1 MQLNFTLYFT
11 VGVAVRKCS
20 GTLVPYSLSVLL
32 LANCVLLTLAMLFPA
47 QANQSVPY
55 VLENVVALSPPVST
69 IRVHLAY
76 STSDNFLNED
86 VYGELEACYLRREVV
101 EMLTTAQT
109 LLEEK
114 KKGYHLITYD
124 CLRPRSVQYKM
135 WRLVKGTKEEEYVAD
150 PEKGSIHNFGAAVD
164 VSIVDQGG
172 NPLDMGTPFDYF
184 GDLAQPRYED
194 RFLKEGLLTHT
205 QLENRRLLRTVM
217 EEAGFQTIPEEWWH
231 FNAFSPEEVKRRYTI
246 VEFLLPR
253 ATTENVLHKAG
264 DLPRDENGFCLLVE
278 ASEKK
283 MYLIKNNTIQL
294 VFDVALGKGG
304 LGKTREGD
312 HKTPLGDYRIKWMV
326 SRNGPPKQNPGGL
339 TSSVIQGKT
348 YAVLDTELYVGDL
361 TDIRV
366 KVLPDGTRKV
376 SEDIHDRPITRE
388 EIEIARGEKLW
399 TDAYG
404 GEQAYVMALD
414 YPNKDD
420 RAQGKTGS
428 CIEIHASVNLEKVG
442 YKDYKGTLGCV
453 SLYPAYA
460 KRIYHYVTPGTPVR
474 IIE

>member
-1 MQLNFTLYFT
+1 M
-11 VGVAVRKCS
+11 CM
-20 GTLVPYSLSVLL
+20 
-32 LANCVLLTLAMLFPA
+32 LLTSEGYSPA
-47 QANQSVPY
+47 RADQPLPY
-55 VLENVVALSPPVST
+55 AIEDVVALSPPAGT

-76 STSDNFLNED
+76 STSDNFLHED
-86 VYGELEACYLRREVV
+86 VYGDLEACYLRREVA
-101 EMLTTAQT
+101 EMLAAAQM

-114 KKGYHLITYD
+114 RMGYQVIVYD
-124 CLRPRSVQYKM
+124 CLRPRSVQYTM
-135 WRLVKGTKEEEYVAD
+135 WRLVKGTGKEEYVAD

-164 VSIVDQGG
+164 VSIVDQEG
-172 NPLDMGTPFDYF
+172 NRLDMGTPFDYF

-194 RFLKEGLLTHT
+194 RFLREGALTEN
-205 QLENRRLLRTVM
+205 QVENRRLLREVM
-217 EEAGFQTIPEEWWH
+217 EKAGFQTIPDEWWH
-231 FNAFSPEEVKRRYTI
+231 FNAFSPEEVKRRYAI
-246 VEFLLPR
+246 VEFFLSREETEDVLQR
-253 ATTENVLHKAG
+253 AR
-264 DLPRDENGFCLLVE
+264 DLPRDENGFCLLVG

-283 MYLIKNNTIQL
+283 MYLIKHSAIQL

-312 HKTPLGDYRIKWMV
+312 HKTPLGDYKIKWMV

-339 TSSVIQGKT
+339 TSSVIEGKT

-361 TDIRV
+361 TNIRV

-376 SEDIHDRPITRE
+376 SEDSHDRPITRE
-388 EIEIARGEKLW
+388 EIEIAQGEKLW

-404 GEQAYVMALD
+404 GQQVYVMALD
-414 YPNKDD
+414 YPTKED

-442 YKDYKGTLGCV
+442 YEDYKGTLGCV

-460 KRIYHYVTPGTPVR
+460 KRMYDHVNPGTPVR

>member
-1 MQLNFTLYFT
+1 M
-11 VGVAVRKCS
+11 
-20 GTLVPYSLSVLL
+20 PYSLRVLL
-32 LANCVLLTLAMLFPA
+32 LANCILLTPAVFFPA
-47 QANQSVPY
+47 RANQPLPY
-55 VLENVVALSPPVST
+55 AIEDVVAVSQPISN

-76 STSDNFLNED
+76 STSDNFLHED
-86 VYGELEACYLRREVV
+86 VYGDLEECYLRREVV

-109 LLEEK
+109 LLEAK
-114 KKGYHLITYD
+114 RKGYQLIAYD

-135 WRLVKGTKEEEYVAD
+135 WHLVKGTGKEGYVAD

-164 VSIVDQGG
+164 VSIADQVG

-194 RFLKEGLLTHT
+194 RFLKDGLLTEK
-205 QLENRRLLRTVM
+205 QIENRRLLREIM
-217 EEAGFQTIPEEWWH
+217 KEAGFQTLPEEWWH
-231 FNAFSPEEVKRRYTI
+231 FNAFSLEEVQRRYTI

-253 ATTENVLHKAG
+253 EETENALHKAK

-339 TSSVIQGKT
+339 TSSVIEGKT

-361 TDIRV
+361 TNIRV

-376 SEDIHDRPITRE
+376 SEDIQDRPITRE
-388 EIEIARGEKLW
+388 EIGIARGEKLW

-404 GEQAYVMALD
+404 GKQVYVMALD
-414 YPNKDD
+414 YPNKED

-442 YKDYKGTLGCV
+442 YEDYKGTLGCV

-460 KRIYHYVTPGTPVR
+460 KRMYDHVNPGTPVR

>member
-1 MQLNFTLYFT
+1 M
-11 VGVAVRKCS
+11 
-20 GTLVPYSLSVLL
+20 PYCFRVLL
-32 LANCVLLTLAMLFPA
+32 LAICVLLTPQVSFPA
-47 QANQSVPY
+47 RADQPLPY
-55 VLENVVALSPPVST
+55 AVKDVAAVSPSGGP
-69 IRVHLAY
+69 IRVHLSY
-76 STSDNFLNED
+76 STSENFLHED
-86 VYGELEACYLRREVV
+86 VYGDLEECYLRREVV
-101 EMLTTAQT
+101 EMLTGAQM

-114 KKGYHLITYD
+114 RKGYQLIVYD

-135 WRLVKGTKEEEYVAD
+135 WRLVKGTEKEEYVAD
-150 PEKGSIHNFGAAVD
+150 PEKGSIHNYGAAVD
-164 VSIVDQGG
+164 VSIVDQDG
-172 NPLDMGTPFDYF
+172 NLLDMGTPFDYF
-184 GDLAQPRYED
+184 GDLAQPRHEE
-194 RFLKEGLLTHT
+194 RFLKDGALTEN
-205 QLENRRLLRTVM
+205 QVENRRLLRKVM
-217 EEAGFQTIPEEWWH
+217 KAAGFQTIPDEWWH
-231 FNAFSPEEVKRRYTI
+231 FNAFSPGEVKHRYAI
-246 VEFLLPR
+246 VEFFLSQ
-253 ATTENVLHKAG
+253 AEAENALHKAG
-264 DLPRDENGFCLLVE
+264 DLPRDENGFCLLVV

-283 MYLIKNNTIQL
+283 MYLIKHNTIQL

-339 TSSVIQGKT
+339 TSFLVEGKT

-388 EIEIARGEKLW
+388 EIGIAQGEKLW

-404 GEQAYVMALD
+404 GVQAYVMALN
-414 YPNKDD
+414 YPNKED

-428 CIEIHASVNLEKVG
+428 CIEIHASVKLEKVG
-442 YKDYKGTLGCV
+442 YEDYKGTLGCV

-460 KRIYHYVTPGTPVR
+460 KRMYEHVNPGTPVR

>member
-1 MQLNFTLYFT
+1 M
-11 VGVAVRKCS
+11 CM
-20 GTLVPYSLSVLL
+20 
-32 LANCVLLTLAMLFPA
+32 LLTSEGYSPA
-47 QANQSVPY
+47 RADQPLPY
-55 VLENVVALSPPVST
+55 AIEDVVALSPPAGT

-76 STSDNFLNED
+76 STSDNFLHED
-86 VYGELEACYLRREVV
+86 VYGDLEACYLRREVA
-101 EMLTTAQT
+101 EMLAAAQM

-114 KKGYHLITYD
+114 RMGYQVIVYD
-124 CLRPRSVQYKM
+124 CLRPRSVQYTM
-135 WRLVKGTKEEEYVAD
+135 WRLVKGTGKEEYVAD

-164 VSIVDQGG
+164 VSIVDQEG
-172 NPLDMGTPFDYF
+172 NRLDMGTPFDYF

-194 RFLKEGLLTHT
+194 RFLREGALTEN
-205 QLENRRLLRTVM
+205 QVENRRLLREVM
-217 EEAGFQTIPEEWWH
+217 EKAGFQTIPDEWWH
-231 FNAFSPEEVKRRYTI
+231 FNAFSPEEVKRRYAI
-246 VEFLLPR
+246 VEFFLSREETEDVLQR
-253 ATTENVLHKAG
+253 AR
-264 DLPRDENGFCLLVE
+264 DLPRDENGFCLLVG

-283 MYLIKNNTIQL
+283 MYLIKHSAIQL

-312 HKTPLGDYRIKWMV
+312 HKTPLGDYKIKWMV

-339 TSSVIQGKT
+339 TSSVIEGKT

-361 TDIRV
+361 TNIRV

-376 SEDIHDRPITRE
+376 SEDSHDRPITRE
-388 EIEIARGEKLW
+388 EIEIAQGEKLW

-404 GEQAYVMALD
+404 GQQVYVMALD
-414 YPNKDD
+414 YPNKED

-442 YKDYKGTLGCV
+442 YEDYKGTLGCV

-460 KRIYHYVTPGTPVR
+460 KRMYDHVNPGTPVR

>member
-1 MQLNFTLYFT
+1 M
-11 VGVAVRKCS
+11 
-20 GTLVPYSLSVLL
+20 PYSLRVLL
-32 LANCVLLTLAMLFPA
+32 LANCILLTPAVFFPA
-47 QANQSVPY
+47 RANQPIPY
-55 VLENVVALSPPVST
+55 AIEDVVAVSQPISN
-69 IRVHLAY
+69 IRIHLAY
-76 STSDNFLNED
+76 STSDNFLHED
-86 VYGELEACYLRREVV
+86 VYADLEECYLRREVV
-101 EMLTTAQT
+101 EMLTATQT
-109 LLEEK
+109 LLEK
-114 KKGYHLITYD
+114 IKKGYQLIVYD

-135 WRLVKGTKEEEYVAD
+135 WRLVKGTGKEEYVAD

-164 VSIVDQGG
+164 VSIVDQDG
-172 NPLDMGTPFDYF
+172 NLLDMGTPFDYF

-194 RFLKEGLLTHT
+194 RFLKDGLLTEK
-205 QLENRRLLRTVM
+205 QIENRRLLRTVM
-217 EEAGFQTIPEEWWH
+217 EEAGFQTIPDEWWH
-231 FNAFSPEEVKRRYTI
+231 FNAFSPGEVKRRYAI
-246 VEFLLPR
+246 VEFFLSR
-253 ATTENVLHKAG
+253 AETEGVLHKAG
-264 DLPRDENGFCLLVE
+264 DLPRDENGFCLLVG

-326 SRNGPPKQNPGGL
+326 SRNGPPKENPGGL
-339 TSSVIQGKT
+339 TSSLIEGKT

-361 TDIRV
+361 TNIRV

-388 EIEIARGEKLW
+388 EIGIARGEKLW

-414 YPNKDD
+414 YPNKED
-420 RAQGKTGS
+420 RTQGKTGS

-442 YKDYKGTLGCV
+442 YEAYKGTLGCV

-460 KRIYHYVTPGTPVR
+460 KRMYDHVNPGTPVR

>member
-1 MQLNFTLYFT
+1 MCKY
-11 VGVAVRKCS
+11 S
-20 GTLVPYSLSVLL
+20 GAFVSYALRVLL
-32 LANCVLLTLAMLFPA
+32 LAHFLLLTLVVLAPV
-47 QANQSVPY
+47 QANQPVPY
-55 VLENVVALSPPVST
+55 VIEKVVAVSPPVSN

-76 STSDNFLNED
+76 STSDNFLHED
-86 VYGELEACYLRREVV
+86 VYGELEECYLRREVV
-101 EMLTTAQT
+101 EMLATAQT

-114 KKGYHLITYD
+114 KKGYQLITYD
-124 CLRPRSVQYKM
+124 CLRPRSIQYKM

-194 RFLKEGLLTHT
+194 RFLEEGVLTHK
-205 QLENRRLLRTVM
+205 QIENRRLLRTVM
-217 EEAGFQTIPEEWWH
+217 REAGFQTIPEEWWH
-231 FNAFSPEEVKRRYTI
+231 FSAFSPEEVKRRYAI
-246 VEFLLPR
+246 VEFLLSR
-253 ATTENVLHKAG
+253 SETDDVLRKAG

-278 ASEKK
+278 ASRKK
-283 MYLIKNNTIQL
+283 MYLIKNNIIQL

-326 SRNGPPKQNPGGL
+326 SRDGPPKQNPGGL
-339 TSSVIQGKT
+339 SSFVKEGKT
-348 YAVLDTELYVGDL
+348 YAVLDTELYFGDL
-361 TDIRV
+361 ANIRV
-366 KVLPDGTRKV
+366 KVLPDGTREV
-376 SEDIHDRPITRE
+376 SEDVHDRSITPE
-388 EIEIARGEKLW
+388 EIEIARGEQLW
-399 TDAYG
+399 TEAYG
-404 GEQAYVMALD
+404 GRQVYVMALD
-414 YPNKDD
+414 YPNKKD

-428 CIEIHASVNLEKVG
+428 CIEIHASGTLEKVG

-453 SLYPAYA
+453 SLFPAYA
-460 KRIYHYVTPGTPVR
+460 KRVYNHVNPGTPVR